1 MSSPVL
7 VALHI
12 GADEVLQVRHMEALC
27 AEVVRRLDESLASRF
42 VTTEAL
48 AAHAARAADDSEELR
63 GFANSL
69 LEASRSK
76 TAKVTDGLAA

>member
-1 MSSPVL
+1 MANPAV
-7 VALHI
+7 VALPT
-12 GADEVLQVRHMEALC
+12 GAEDGLQVQHVEALC

-42 VTTEAL
+42 VTAEAL

-69 LEASRSK
+69 LNA
-76 TAKVTDGLAA
+76 TY